1 MRTRVAWLLPALA
14 AALTAPIARGSD
26 GDGRAFAAAG
36 RTLLSGD
43 WSHAFADPRIQVG
56 PLQLALYGSVGR
68 STLALSIVLAV
79 AAALLVVAATY
90 SVGVRRPALLGGV
103 GMLAV
108 LAGITRNVYEAG
120 HPADALVPLVWIL
133 AAVEARRGR
142 VVRAGLLVGLTAGF
156 ETWGILG
163 VAVLVLAP
171 RALAV
176 AAVAAAIVFAPFVL
190 AGDFHSTGF
199 QWAIEGRSLLG
210 HLVEPGT
217 TFGWPLRLLQGGAA
231 VAAGA
236 LLLWRARRSE
246 HVVWLVPFVVVAI
259 RLLLDPLDNAYY
271 FLGLATPALVALALF
286 ASRRSRFA
294 FTSGQSSSITE
305 YQAESRRSPPRTIM
319 CLRKTPSKT
328 AGSAASAARER
339 SLRASVL
346 NSTRR

>member
-1 MRTRVAWLLPALA
+1 MRTRLAWLLPALA
-14 AALTAPIARGSD
+14 AALTAPFARGGD

-68 STLALSIVLAV
+68 STFALSIVLAV
-79 AAALLVVAATY
+79 AAALLVAAATY
-90 SVGVRRPALLGGV
+90 SVGVRRPAVLGGV

-120 HPADALVPLVWIL
+120 HPADGLVPLVWIL

-142 VVRAGLLVGLTAGF
+142 AVRAGLLVGLTAGF

-176 AAVAAAIVFAPFVL
+176 AAATAALLFAPFVL

-231 VAAGA
+231 VAAGG
-236 LLLWRARRSE
+236 LLMWRAPRSE
-246 HVVWLVPFVVVAI
+246 HVVWLVPFVAVAV

-271 FLGLATPALVALALF
+271 FLGLATPALVALAVL
-286 ASRRSRFA
+286 AGRLPGLVA
-294 FTSGQSSSITE
+294 TSEAVQS
-305 YQAESRRSPPRTIM
+305 
-319 CLRKTPSKT
+319 
-328 AGSAASAARER
+328 
-339 SLRASVL
+339 
-346 NSTRR
+346 